1 MKTLEFFFD
10 YISPYSYLASTQVE
24 AIADRAGAQLAWR
37 PFVLGAVFKATG
49 NPPPGINPY
58 KASYMALDL
67 LRWTRHYRL
76 PDFTLPQPF
85 PVRSIT
91 ALRLGLV
98 AAEQGCLPAFT
109 HALYHA
115 VFGLGQDQ
123 ASPEVLSSVL
133 NQVGMNVEASFA
145 RAEEPQ
151 IKELLRKNTDEAVAR
166 GSFGAP
172 TLFVGDEMF
181 IGNDRLAFVEKA
193 LTA

>member
-1 MKTLEFFFD
+1 MKTLEFFYD
-10 YISPYSYLASTQVE
+10 YISPYSYLAATQVE
-24 AIADRAGAQLAWR
+24 SIANRAGAQLVWR
-37 PFVLGAVFKATG
+37 PFFLGAVFKATG
-49 NPPPGINPY
+49 NTPPGINPY
-58 KASYMALDL
+58 KASYMLSDL
-67 LRWTRHYRL
+67 LRWTRHYGL
-76 PDFTLPQPF
+76 PDFTLPDPF

-98 AAEQGCLPAFT
+98 AAEQGSLPAYT

-115 VFGLGQDQ
+115 VFALGQDQ
-123 ASPEVLSSVL
+123 GTPEVLSSVL
-133 NQVGMNVEASFA
+133 NQVGMSVEASFA

-172 TLFVGDEMF
+172 TLFVGEEMF

>member
-24 AIADRAGAQLAWR
+24 SIAARTGAQLVWR
-37 PFVLGAVFKATG
+37 PFVLGAVLKATG
-49 NPPPGINPY
+49 NT
-58 KASYMALDL
+58 LR
-67 LRWTRHYRL
+67 RWTRHY
-76 PDFTLPQPF
+76 D
-85 PVRSIT
+85 
-91 ALRLGLV
+91 
-98 AAEQGCLPAFT
+98 
-109 HALYHA
+109 A

-123 ASPEVLSSVL
+123 SSREVLSSVL
-133 NQVGMNVEASFA
+133 SQLGMNVEASFA

-151 IKELLRKNTDEAVAR
+151 IKELLCKNTDEAVAR

-172 TLFVGDEMF
+172 TLFVGEEMF